1 MPPTRIRITLRYI
14 EVLDRKDFD
23 EYGEFVFRF
32 KTSVPEREVERAVR
46 IPESGHYSV
55 SDHPSMNKLK
65 LDKVIFEGE
74 VWDGDTMVLE
84 ANGEELDLLTPNDHL
99 APYRREFTGPVSS
112 WLGRHS
118 PWDEGSDDVKDP
130 EQLDDW
136 RFMFEINDI
145 T

>member
-1 MPPTRIRITLRYI
+1 MPPTRIRVTLRYI

-32 KTSVPEREVERAVR
+32 KTTVPQRDIERAVR

-84 ANGEELDLLTPNDHL
+84 ANRRGAGHAHAQRPPGAVPSRVHRPGHGVAGAPQPVGRGE
-99 APYRREFTGPVSS
+99 R
-112 WLGRHS
+112 
-118 PWDEGSDDVKDP
+118 
-130 EQLDDW
+130 
-136 RFMFEINDI
+136 
-145 T
+145 